1 MTLLEV
7 EIFTENWPDETSWDL
22 FNLCTNQLVVSRPY
36 DYYETNFTLYEENYC
51 VPSGQEYQFTI
62 YDFFEDGIC
71 CGQGEGYYTVKYGG
85 EEVASGGEFEFEEST
100 TFGDECPEFKPD
112 PSVYSRV
119 SSNTDW
125 IERAIQCRFGDD
137 PNVSGKSGKSGR
149 PHGGRHTK
157 ASKRDIDSSTK
168 SSKKSKVLASTD
180 KIIGSARS
188 RNSEFGRVVDINMS
202 F

>member
-7 EIFTENWPDETSWDL
+7 EIFTDDYPDETAWEL
-22 FNLCTNQLVVSRPY
+22 YNLCTNQLVVSK
-36 DYYETNFTLYEENYC
+36 DYFYYPTNNTLYNDYFC
-51 VPSGQEYQFTI
+51 VPSGQEYEFII
-62 YDFFEDGIC
+62 YDWFDDGIFPP
-71 CGQGEGYYTVKYGG
+71 GYYTVKYDG
-85 EEVASGGEFEFEEST
+85 EVVASGGEFGEFEST
-100 TFGDECPEFKPD
+100 IFGDECPEFEPD

-149 PHGGRHTK
+149 PHGDGRHTK

-168 SSKKSKVLASTD
+168 SSKKSKVLASTN
-180 KIIGSARS
+180 KIIDSAHS
-188 RNSEFGRVVDINMS
+188 RDSEFGRVVDVNMS